1 MGATVVGVIQASHEL
16 AASFNEQVAAVVDK
30 RAAIMRELEAQAKLA
45 YAKLSKDYSY
55 EAKDASQEPFLAE
68 RQHKPIRLVR
78 KWLNKAAY
86 DKVRQSFGVAYRDEA
101 ETTLSVAYY
110 RLNGLLLAAGSGT
123 AMLKANQQCSDTEWS
138 LICSGEIPSKFLP

>member
-45 YAKLSKDYSY
+45 YAKLEREYSY
-55 EAKDASQEPFLAE
+55 EAKDSSQEPFLAE
-68 RQHKPIRLVR
+68 RVHKPIRLVR
-78 KWLNKAAY
+78 RWLNKASY

-110 RLNGLLLAAGSGT
+110 RLNGLLLAAGSG
-123 AMLKANQQCSDTEWS
+123 APLLRANQLCSDLEWA
-138 LICSGEIPSKFLP
+138 LICKGNIPSKFLP